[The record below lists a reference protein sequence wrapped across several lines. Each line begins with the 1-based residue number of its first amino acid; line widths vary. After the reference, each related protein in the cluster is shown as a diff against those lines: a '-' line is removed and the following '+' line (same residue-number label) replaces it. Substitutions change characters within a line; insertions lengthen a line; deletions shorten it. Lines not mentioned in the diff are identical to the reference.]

1 MPVLQHVILDLSH
14 NNSSLA
20 ERTPASRRSKIR
32 ANLRAA
38 GRRAKAESNRR
49 ARAAVEGDSTG
60 QWPVAGYINMREG
73 ESGIEVL
80 VEWEGDH
87 EPTWTHIN
95 NLTTD
100 LRSEAKQEASYRF
113 RPKIIS
119 RRARRLAIKGASVG
133 RRLARADGTLTH
145 NSRIADEVD
154 SEVGSDV
161 GSGVRFSRVA
171 HDSVPRK
178 TGSRRRVIDV
188 VEGS

>member
-1 MPVLQHVILDLSH
+1 
-14 NNSSLA
+14 
-20 ERTPASRRSKIR
+20 
-32 ANLRAA
+32 
-38 GRRAKAESNRR
+38 
-49 ARAAVEGDSTG
+49 
-60 QWPVAGYINMREG
+60 MREG

-119 RRARRLAIKGASVG
+119 RRARRIAIKGASVG

-145 NSRIADEVD
+145 NSRIADE
-154 SEVGSDV
+154 SDAEL
-161 GSGVRFSRVA
+161 GAERGVSVRYSRVA
-171 HDSVPRK
+171 HDSIPRK
-178 TGSRRRVIDV
+178 SRRRRRVIEV
-188 VEGS
+188 VEEGTWEDS